1 MVLYRLD
8 SGGMVVYLVLAR
20 VLFLSR
26 VNGDYGLSN
35 LSITYFGSF
44 HYYVHWTRGEEVPG
58 ALSVWTHTSRFL

>member
-8 SGGMVVYLVLAR
+8 SGVMVVYLVLAR

-35 LSITYFGSF
+35 LSITYFG
-44 HYYVHWTRGEEVPG
+44 
-58 ALSVWTHTSRFL
+58 